1 MKPVNVQLVICVV
14 YGVEHSDK
22 DLKFKVVIMWEHQ
35 NIKIFLQRATPF
47 AQEIE
52 SIVPW
57 ALAFSDIND
66 EEIVGTFYKKELKK
80 TSQKYFAIGKSSQGK
95 R

>member
-1 MKPVNVQLVICVV
+1 M
-14 YGVEHSDK
+14 
-22 DLKFKVVIMWEHQ
+22 
-35 NIKIFLQRATPF
+35 QRATPF